1 MFCHKCGQKAEEGAK
16 FCFACGSQLHVPS
29 DPTEPDQRQEI
40 LKASDGRD
48 YEDLGEGG
56 RLYLGKS
63 GDKKETPTELN
74 TQIKD
79 DEVTNQP
86 ASPIAGNLSKTI
98 SEKIPME
105 GPYLLW
111 FLFFI
116 TVGLLNFFLEIS
128 MTEGGETQNQFPAF
142 IFGVLAWN
150 TYKRNLSAMVWLS
163 LFMGVCGAFLFIL
176 GISTDGE
183 NAYYTLSG
191 DYADG
196 LVALGIAQSLIG
208 FLMFNYF
215 KALKAK
221 HVLH

>member
-1 MFCHKCGQKAEEGAK
+1 MWPKSRGSAK
-16 FCFACGSQLHVPS
+16 FCFACGSKLHVPS

-98 SEKIPME
+98 SEKN
-105 GPYLLW
+105 PYGRPLSALVFILYYGRTSE
-111 FLFFI
+111 FLPRDLDDRRRGNI
-116 TVGLLNFFLEIS
+116 KSIS
-128 MTEGGETQNQFPAF
+128 SF

-150 TYKRNLSAMVWLS
+150 TYK
-163 LFMGVCGAFLFIL
+163 
-176 GISTDGE
+176 GI
-183 NAYYTLSG
+183 
-191 DYADG
+191 
-196 LVALGIAQSLIG
+196 
-208 FLMFNYF
+208 
-215 KALKAK
+215 
-221 HVLH
+221 